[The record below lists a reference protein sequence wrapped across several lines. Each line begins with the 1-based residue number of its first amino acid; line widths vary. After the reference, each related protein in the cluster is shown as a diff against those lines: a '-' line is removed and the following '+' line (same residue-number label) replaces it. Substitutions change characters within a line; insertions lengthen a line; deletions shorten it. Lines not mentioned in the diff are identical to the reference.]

1 LKLDLFFPHT
11 KERKKE
17 RKKERPKKL
26 FPNKKTTTTTTTK
39 EQECDLHQELSIW
52 KLQQVVT
59 PLGQKK
65 LGKKNNNKTAIC
77 SNLVLKRHSTKSK
90 QIWEY
95 LAQHEHFGWFYRR
108 EIVLHTTT
116 TQEEDTKPHTHT
128 HTHTHTHKRGQAQDT
143 R

>member
-1 LKLDLFFPHT
+1 LSTKSAVVFPSNNPLAPPPFPAWFPPPPPPPTITTTIVGWLLASFPGTILALEIGSLLPPH
-11 KERKKE
+11 KRKKE

-65 LGKKNNNKTAIC
+65 LGKKNTNKTAI
-77 SNLVLKRHSTKSK
+77 L
-90 QIWEY
+90 
-95 LAQHEHFGWFYRR
+95 
-108 EIVLHTTT
+108 
-116 TQEEDTKPHTHT
+116 
-128 HTHTHTHKRGQAQDT
+128 
-143 R
+143 